1 MLTAVADQSSDPD
14 GLKEGT
20 IKHLVAETRSY
31 ASDALD
37 DGKINKN
44 DEDGI
49 PDDCVL
55 FHQSGQAGTE
65 NMLLTVTRLNMDAVE
80 IKMDGGPA
88 NPLAIFAEGF
98 GSLDWD
104 FTIGID
110 TSGGTPQWTL
120 TGRHDGF
127 PAYEIYLN
135 DTEIYRY
142 SPGSPPYEFLTHVRK
157 LLGRKD
163 VNVGNLSGSLP

>member
-1 MLTAVADQSSDPD
+1 MIETVDIREAGESSAAPLPKLAALVPT
-14 GLKEGT
+14 GRSLLLLLEGR
-20 IKHLVAETRSY
+20 LVAMKIL
-31 ASDALD
+31 AL
-37 DGKINKN
+37 
-44 DEDGI
+44 
-49 PDDCVL
+49 
-55 FHQSGQAGTE
+55 
-65 NMLLTVTRLNMDAVE
+65 
-80 IKMDGGPA
+80 GPA

-104 FTIGID
+104 FTIEID